1 MKVPIGIVDEWKSCG
16 CGMNACCGECLRKER
31 RRHLAVLRLAMVLA
45 VLAVMALSLIAGT
58 PL

>member
-31 RRHLAVLRLAMVLA
+31 RRHLAVLRLAPLQTFLDA
-45 VLAVMALSLIAGT
+45 IPIAREKMIAA
-58 PL
+58 

>member
-1 MKVPIGIVDEWKSCG
+1 MKIPIGIVDEWKSCG